1 MELIIDVFNY
11 SLTAIL
17 IGVCGAW
24 IFLIKSMT
32 DSFRLTPYLDKFEN
46 TSKSFP
52 KVSIILPARNEE
64 DFIGKCLDSLIKQDY
79 KNYEIIV
86 IDDSSEDTTGKI
98 ILEYAKKSSKIIPVS
113 AKPKPDGWIGKN
125 WACMEGYRKATG
137 ELLLF
142 TDADTKHSKNV
153 LSLAV
158 SHLISFNLDALS
170 AIPKMLTFDFWTKIT
185 LPMISTFLHT
195 RFSALNV
202 NNPSKKTGY
211 FFGSFFI
218 LKKKTY
224 EEVGMH
230 EGVKQEI
237 IEDGALGK
245 KVKELGYKMKM
256 VRGDHLIDAVWAR
269 DKITLWNA
277 LKRLMVPLYL
287 QNGKIAIGI
296 FFAVLFLLFIPFPI
310 FAVSILLPAE
320 TISAKMLC
328 ISAAIASILIYT
340 GAIIEVKIGLKLRLV
355 YALFAPL
362 GGLVV
367 VLGFL
372 SGLIQAKSDSSVT
385 WKERRYSLKDHTQN
399 SISV

>member
-1 MELIIDVFNY
+1 
-11 SLTAIL
+11 
-17 IGVCGAW
+17 
-24 IFLIKSMT
+24 
-32 DSFRLTPYLDKFEN
+32 
-46 TSKSFP
+46 
-52 KVSIILPARNEE
+52 
-64 DFIGKCLDSLIKQDY
+64 
-79 KNYEIIV
+79 
-86 IDDSSEDTTGKI
+86 
-98 ILEYAKKSSKIIPVS
+98 
-113 AKPKPDGWIGKN
+113 
-125 WACMEGYRKATG
+125 MEGYRKSTG

-142 TDADTKHSKNV
+142 TDADTNHAKNV
-153 LSLAV
+153 ISLAV

-224 EEVGMH
+224 DEIGTH

-256 VRGDHLIDAVWAR
+256 VRGEHLIQAVWAR
-269 DKITLWNA
+269 DKNTLWDA
-277 LKRLMVPLYL
+277 LKRLMIPLYI
-287 QNGKIAIGI
+287 QSEKIAIGI

-310 FAVSILLPAE
+310 FA
-320 TISAKMLC
+320 ISASIPIETTSAKILC
-328 ISAAIASILIYT
+328 ITAGIASILIYIAAT
-340 GAIIEVKIGLKLRLV
+340 IETKIGLELRFV

-367 VLGFL
+367 SMGFL
-372 SGLIQAKSDSSVT
+372 SGLIQAKSTLSVT
-385 WKERRYSLKDHTQN
+385 WRGRTYSMKDHTQN

>member
-1 MELIIDVFNY
+1 M
-11 SLTAIL
+11 
-17 IGVCGAW
+17 
-24 IFLIKSMT
+24 
-32 DSFRLTPYLDKFEN
+32 
-46 TSKSFP
+46 
-52 KVSIILPARNEE
+52 
-64 DFIGKCLDSLIKQDY
+64 
-79 KNYEIIV
+79 
-86 IDDSSEDTTGKI
+86 
-98 ILEYAKKSSKIIPVS
+98 
-113 AKPKPDGWIGKN
+113 GKN

-142 TDADTKHSKNV
+142 TDADTSHSENV
-153 LSLAV
+153 ISLAV
-158 SHLISFNLDALS
+158 AHLISFNLDALS

-211 FFGSFFI
+211 FFGSFYI

-245 KVKELGYKMKM
+245 KVKESGYKMKM
-256 VRGDHLIDAVWAR
+256 VRGEHLVDAVWAR
-269 DKITLWNA
+269 DKNTLWNA

-287 QNGKIAIGI
+287 QSGKIAIGI
-296 FFAVLFLLFIPFPI
+296 FFAVLFLLFIPFPV
-310 FAVSILLPAE
+310 FV
-320 TISAKMLC
+320 ISASLPIETTSTMILC
-328 ISAAIASILIYT
+328 ITAAIASILIYI
-340 GAIIEVKIGLKLRLV
+340 GAIIEAKIGLELRFV
-355 YALFAPL
+355 HALFAPL
-362 GGLVV
+362 GSLVV

-372 SGLIQAKSDSSVT
+372 SGLLHAKSASSVT
-385 WKERRYSLKDHTQN
+385 WKERIYSMKDHTQS

>member
-1 MELIIDVFNY
+1 MEWIIDVFNY
-11 SLTAIL
+11 ALTAIL

-24 IFLIKSMT
+24 IFLIKSMV

-46 TSKSFP
+46 TSKSSP

-64 DFIGKCLDSLIKQDY
+64 EFIGKCLDSLIKQDY
-79 KNYEIIV
+79 ENYEIIV
-86 IDDSSEDTTGKI
+86 IDDSSNDATGKI
-98 ILEYAKKSSKIIPVS
+98 ISEYAEKYSKIIPVS
-113 AKPKPDGWIGKN
+113 ARPKPEGWMGKN

-153 LSLAV
+153 MSLAV
-158 SHLISFNLDALS
+158 AHLISFDLDALS
-170 AIPKMLTFDFWTKIT
+170 TIPRMLTFDFWTKIT

-211 FFGSFFI
+211 FFGSFYI
-218 LKKKTY
+218 LKKNTY
-224 EEVGMH
+224 EQVGMH

-245 KVKELGYKMKM
+245 KVKELGYKIKM
-256 VRGDHLIDAVWAR
+256 VRGEHLIDAVWAR
-269 DKITLWNA
+269 DKSTLWNA

-287 QNGKIAIGI
+287 QSGKIAIGI
-296 FFAVLFLLFIPFPI
+296 FFAVLFLLFIPFPV
-310 FAVSILLPAE
+310 FA
-320 TISAKMLC
+320 ISASLPTETTSTKILC
-328 ISAAIASILIYT
+328 ITAAIASILIYI
-340 GAIIEVKIGLKLRLV
+340 GAIIEVKIGLKLRFV
-355 YALFAPL
+355 HALFAPL

-372 SGLIQAKSDSSVT
+372 SGLLHAKSISSVT
-385 WKERRYSLKDHTQN
+385 WKERTYSMKEHTQN